1 MRIRIGSR
9 GSILALTQ
17 TNAVAESLRALGHD
31 PEVIVI
37 QTAGD
42 RDARNSFSEIGA
54 PGVFVRE
61 IEASL
66 MDAEID
72 IAVHS
77 YKDLPSQSPNGLVI
91 AAVPE
96 RLDPADR
103 LIARPEAVVGADAV
117 VSGSAG
123 TVVAKPEATAGAEV
137 GGEPVMRMSLPLV
150 AGTAVGTGSER
161 RRAWLRSVRPDLEL
175 LPIRGNVPT
184 RVEKLRRGPF
194 DAIILAAAGMTRLD
208 RASPRAALDLD
219 GLINIRLD
227 PVAFIPAPSQ
237 GAIALQCREA
247 DPVEEVLGALHDP
260 SAAEPVRAER
270 QLLRLVDGGCS
281 LPFGAWCRVLD
292 DGDLELI
299 AALESNDQVVRVQQ
313 RGNDAAV
320 LAEEVWRLLSDKL
333 AGSHPAGH
341 GSARCDG
348 AGG

>member
-1 MRIRIGSR
+1 MRVRIGSR
-9 GSILALTQ
+9 GSLLALAQ
-17 TNAVAESLRALGHD
+17 TNTVAENLRALGHD

-42 RDARNSFSEIGA
+42 RDARDRFSEIGS

-66 MDAEID
+66 LGAEID

-77 YKDLPSQSPNGLVI
+77 YKDLPSQSPDGLIV

-103 LIARPEAVVGADAV
+103 LVARPEAVVGTDTDV
-117 VSGSAG
+117 PE
-123 TVVAKPEATAGAEV
+123 TEATAGAEESDGLV
-137 GGEPVMRMSLPLV
+137 VRMSLPL
-150 AGTAVGTGSER
+150 AEGAAVGTSSER
-161 RRAWLRSVRPDLEL
+161 RRAWLQQLRPDLEL

-184 RVEKLRRGPF
+184 RVEKLRGGPF
-194 DAIILAAAGMTRLD
+194 DAIILAAAGMARLE
-208 RASPRAALDLD
+208 RASPQAALDLT
-219 GLINIRLD
+219 GLVDVRLD
-227 PVAFIPAPSQ
+227 PASFVPAPSQ

-260 SAAEPVRAER
+260 VVAEPVRAER

-299 AALESNDQVVRVQQ
+299 AALESNDQILRVRQ
-313 RGNDAAV
+313 RGSDAEV
-320 LAEEVWRLLSDKL
+320 LAEEVWRRLSDQL
-333 AGSHPAGH
+333 DDPRPVDDEG
-341 GSARCDG
+341 ARDEG
-348 AGG
+348 AKE